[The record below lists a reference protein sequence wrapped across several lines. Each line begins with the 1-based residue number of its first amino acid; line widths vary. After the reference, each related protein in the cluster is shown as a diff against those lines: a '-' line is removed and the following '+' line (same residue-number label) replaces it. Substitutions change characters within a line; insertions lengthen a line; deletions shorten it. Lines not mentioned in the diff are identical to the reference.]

1 MTSSKCVSFLLVS
14 MALLITFQCGPRVC
28 VCEKEQ
34 GGGEGGGGG
43 GGRAMNHKYGTQLE
57 EDDDLEVEVEEEEEE
72 MDIFEPTH
80 EWKSIRRGQVIPPGL
95 HVRMNM
101 QTGEREAKLMSE
113 KVTETAEPT
122 PERQEDKETPDTQDA
137 PTPPPPTPASG
148 EPARSPAGEK
158 TQGGLGKD
166 TKSSD
171 SARRDVP
178 SFQFPGDRRRSH
190 YFGHSDRRG
199 IINKRRRAFSQ
210 REVAEMLKKMEEE
223 TVDFS
228 KLPGIAHTHTIPE
241 DFKLNLAYQEKEP
254 STKKTHAVSQ
264 NQEKEHVAHHPRAL
278 HRELAQMMEHSRTL
292 ARQTSSVQE
301 LLHALEELEYH
312 VHQIDNAQELNS
324 IGGLVLVVRLLNH
337 SHPEIRSSAA
347 HVVGAATQR

>member
-1 MTSSKCVSFLLVS
+1 MTSSRCVSFLLVS
-14 MALLITFQCGPRVC
+14 MALLITFQCCPDVC
-28 VCEKEQ
+28 VCEEEQ
-34 GGGEGGGGG
+34 ERGGGGG
-43 GGRAMNHKYGTQLE
+43 GGSLKYGTQLE
-57 EDDDLEVEVEEEEEE
+57 EDDDLKVEVEEDEEEE

-80 EWKSIRRGQVIPPGL
+80 EWKSIKRGQVIPPGL
-95 HVRMNM
+95 HVRMNLE
-101 QTGEREAKLMSE
+101 TGEREAKLMSE
-113 KVTETAEPT
+113 EATETAEPT
-122 PERQEDKETPDTQDA
+122 PEMQEDKETPDTQD
-137 PTPPPPTPASG
+137 TSTRLPPPPASS
-148 EPARSPAGEK
+148 EPVRNPAGEK
-158 TQGGLGKD
+158 TQGDLGKD
-166 TKSSD
+166 AKSSD
-171 SARRDVP
+171 SARRDYP
-178 SFQFPGDRRRSH
+178 SFQFPGDHRRSH
-190 YFGHSDRRG
+190 HFGHSDRRG

-210 REVAEMLKKMEEE
+210 REVAEMLRRMEED

-241 DFKLNLAYQEKEP
+241 DFKLNLPYQEKEP
-254 STKKTHAVSQ
+254 GTKNTHPVSQ
-264 NQEKEHVAHHPRAL
+264 DQDKEHVAHRPL

-292 ARQTSSVQE
+292 ARKTASVSE